1 MKVRLPDWL
10 RTVLCTL
17 AVVSAAAGAPGVDH
31 LAKGNDHYFNLEY
44 DEAIEAY
51 KQVLRERP
59 DDPHV
64 YNHLATSV
72 LYKELHRLGLL
83 ETSAFKGDNDFL
95 KREKPDPDPK
105 LKELFLEYLH
115 AGRATAEKRFEKS
128 PKDKQA
134 MLALSQGYGLEANY
148 EFMVEKSYFSALR
161 NGNRARNFSNKII
174 KQDPEFVDAYM
185 IAGVHEYVVGSLP
198 WAIRV
203 LVSFGGI
210 SGNKEKGEGYVKRV
224 AEHGKT
230 LRNEARALMA
240 LLHRREKRPLEA
252 AKILQGMM
260 KDFPR
265 NYVVNLEMASMYQDA
280 GEDRLAL
287 NAFREIE
294 RKISSSE
301 PGFSRIPV
309 RTREALARKIEAIEE
324 KLAAGPATQTTAGNG
339 GATGR

>member
-1 MKVRLPDWL
+1 M
-10 RTVLCTL
+10 VLYAL
-17 AVVSAAAGAPGVDH
+17 ALVPGAAEVDY

-51 KQVLRERP
+51 KQLLKQRP

-105 LKELFLEYLH
+105 LKDLFLEYLR
-115 AGRATAEKRFEKS
+115 AGRALAEERLEKS
-128 PKDKQA
+128 PKDIQA
-134 MLALSQGYGLEANY
+134 MLALSQGYGLEGNY

-161 NGNRARNFSNKII
+161 NGNRARKFSNKII
-174 KQDPEFVDAYM
+174 KQNPEFVDAYM

-203 LVSFGGI
+203 LIAFGGI
-210 SGNKEKGEGYVKRV
+210 NGNKEKGEGYVQRV
-224 AEHGKT
+224 AEQGET

-252 AKILQGMM
+252 AKVLQGMM

-265 NYVVNLEMASMYQDA
+265 NYVVNLELASMYQDA
-280 GEDRLAL
+280 GEDKRAL
-287 NAFREIE
+287 DAFREIQ
-294 RKISSSE
+294 RKISRNE
-301 PGFSRIPV
+301 PGFGRIPG
-309 RTREALARKIEAIEE
+309 RTRDALARRIEAIEE
-324 KLAAGPATQTTAGNG
+324 KLAASPATQTSFGAPGITA
-339 GATGR
+339 R